1 MGETNRIEYKS
12 RLTPE
17 VDIEKEVIAFLNYK
31 EGGYIYIG
39 IDKDGS
45 TVGVDEADDC
55 MLKLKERIK
64 HNISP
69 SAMGLFDIAEE
80 KKDGCS
86 IIKITVASGIEKP
99 YFKTKYGM
107 TPRGAYLRV
116 GTSAEPIPQEQIDRL
131 FAMRTRNSIG
141 RIVSNRQDLTFEQLR
156 IYYDERGK
164 RLNDNFKRTLEL
176 LTGDGKYNYV
186 AYLLADENNN
196 SIKVAKYSSLDRCD
210 LVENN
215 EYGYC
220 SLIKATKSVLAKLDI
235 ENKVAATIT
244 PVERIETPM
253 WDKVALREA
262 VINAIVHNDYS
273 FEVPPK
279 FEIFPDRFEITSA
292 GRLPESLS
300 REEFFN
306 GISIPRNKELMRI
319 YRDVELVESLGSG
332 IPRILR
338 VYGEDCFK
346 FTDNFVRITFPI
358 NNHYGLSAHDS
369 AHDGAHDSAH
379 DHVSDHVSDYASDY
393 ASVHQYA
400 LVPEPIKILVDSIEG
415 EMDRETLQSILEI
428 KHRTYFRNKY
438 LKPALSNGYIE
449 FTHPNEKQSKSQG
462 YRLTS
467 KGLKLKAALNK
478 QNKKKSVK
486 P

>member
-1 MGETNRIEYKS
+1 MIYPLVNLINLIFMTETNRIEYK
-12 RLTPE
+12 RVLTSE
-17 VDIEKEVIAFLNYK
+17 LDIEKEVVAFLNYK

-45 TVGVDEADDC
+45 TVGVNDVDDC
-55 MLKLKERIK
+55 MLRLKDRIK

-69 SAMGLFDIAEE
+69 SAMGLFDIVEE
-80 KKDGCS
+80 QRDERS
-86 IIKITVASGIEKP
+86 IIKVTVASGIEKP

-107 TPRGAYLRV
+107 TPRGAYMRV
-116 GTSAEPIPQEQIDRL
+116 GTSAEPMPQEQIDRL

-141 RIVSNRQDLTFEQLR
+141 RIVSNRQDLSFEQLR

-176 LTGDGKYNYV
+176 LTDDGKYNYV
-186 AYLLADENNN
+186 AYLLADENGN

-220 SLIKATKSVLAKLDI
+220 SLIKATKSVLSKLDI

-244 PVERIETPM
+244 PMERIETPL
-253 WDKVALREA
+253 WNKVALREA

-279 FEIFPDRFEITSA
+279 FEIFPDRLEITSA
-292 GRLPESLS
+292 GRLPESLT

-338 VYGEDCFK
+338 AYGEDCFK
-346 FTDNFVRITFPI
+346 FTDNFIRITLPI
-358 NNHYGLSAHDS
+358 SAHESTKLAPSRHQVGTKSVVEIEDIGKLLIFCQKTRTITEMLS
-369 AHDGAHDSAH
+369 YMSY
-379 DHVSDHVSDYASDY
+379 SDRTKFRKKYIYPLLDAEII
-393 ASVHQYA
+393 QMTI
-400 LVPEPIKILVDSIEG
+400 PEKPNS
-415 EMDRETLQSILEI
+415 
-428 KHRTYFRNKY
+428 RNQKY
-438 LKPALSNGYIE
+438 
-449 FTHPNEKQSKSQG
+449 Q
-462 YRLTS
+462 LTA
-467 KGLKLKAALNK
+467 KGLELIEHLKSNK
-478 QNKKKSVK
+478 
-486 P
+486 

>member
-1 MGETNRIEYKS
+1 MTETNRIEYKTE
-12 RLTPE
+12 LTPE
-17 VDIEKEVIAFLNYK
+17 LDIEKEVVAFLNYK

-45 TVGVDEADDC
+45 TVGVNDVDDC
-55 MLKLKERIK
+55 MLRLKDRIK

-80 KKDGCS
+80 QKDGRS
-86 IIKITVASGIEKP
+86 IIKVTVASGIEKP

-107 TPRGAYLRV
+107 TPRGAYMRV
-116 GTSAEPIPQEQIDRL
+116 GTSAEPMPQEQIDRL

-141 RIVSNRQDLTFEQLR
+141 RIVSNRQDLSFEQLR

-176 LTGDGKYNYV
+176 LTDDGKYNYV
-186 AYLLADENNN
+186 AYLLADENGN

-220 SLIKATKSVLAKLDI
+220 SLIKATKSVLSKLDI

-244 PVERIETPM
+244 PMERIETPL
-253 WDKVALREA
+253 WNKVALREA

-279 FEIFPDRFEITSA
+279 FEIFPDRLEITSA
-292 GRLPESLS
+292 GRLPESLT

-338 VYGEDCFK
+338 AYGEACFK
-346 FTDNFVRITFPI
+346 FTDNFIRITLPI
-358 NNHYGLSAHDS
+358 
-369 AHDGAHDSAH
+369 SAH
-379 DHVSDHVSDYASDY
+379 DHASNHASDHASNHASNH
-393 ASVHQYA
+393 ASVQVEK
-400 LVPEPIKILVDSIEG
+400 LVSILTG
-415 EMDRETLQSILEI
+415 EMGRSELQGLLSI
-428 KHRTYFRNKY
+428 KNRDYFRTDY
-438 LKPALSNGYIE
+438 LNPAISNGYIE
-449 FTHPNEKQSKSQG
+449 LTIPDKPNSQNQK
-462 YRLTS
+462 YRLTA
-467 KGLKLKAALNK
+467 KGIALKNNLTNNK
-478 QNKKKSVK
+478 
-486 P
+486 

>member
-1 MGETNRIEYKS
+1 MSETNRIEYK
-12 RLTPE
+12 RELTPE
-17 VDIEKEVIAFLNYK
+17 LDIEKEIIAFLNYK

-39 IDKDGS
+39 IDKEGS
-45 TVGVDEADDC
+45 TVGVDDVDNC
-55 MLKLKERIK
+55 MLKLKDRIK

-80 KKDGCS
+80 QKDGCS

-99 YFKTKYGM
+99 YFKTKFGM
-107 TPRGAYLRV
+107 TPRGAYMRI
-116 GTSAEPIPQEQIDRL
+116 GTSAEPMLQEQIDRL

-141 RIVSNRQDLTFEQLR
+141 RIVSNRQDLSFEQLR
-156 IYYDERGK
+156 IYYDEHGK

-176 LTGDGKYNYV
+176 LTEDGKYNYV
-186 AYLLADENNN
+186 AYLLADENGN

-244 PVERIETPM
+244 PMERIETPL
-253 WDKVALREA
+253 WNKVALREA

-279 FEIFPDRFEITSA
+279 FEIFPDRLEITSA

-300 REEFFN
+300 KEEFFN

-338 VYGEDCFK
+338 AYGEDCFK
-346 FTDNFVRITFPI
+346 FTDNFIRITFPI
-358 NNHYGLSAHDS
+358 SAHDTDHDTDHDT
-369 AHDGAHDSAH
+369 AHDNNKISKF
-379 DHVSDHVSDYASDY
+379 
-393 ASVHQYA
+393 
-400 LVPEPIKILVDSIEG
+400 IRILVSNLEG
-415 EMDRETLQSILEI
+415 EVDRETLQSKIGI
-428 KHRTYFRNKY
+428 KHRQHFRNAY
-438 LKPALSNGYIE
+438 LKPSLDEGYIE
-449 FTHPNEKQSKSQG
+449 FTLPNEKQSKLQK
-462 YRLTS
+462 YRLTA
-467 KGLKLKAALNK
+467 KGLALKENLKNSK
-478 QNKKKSVK
+478 
-486 P
+486 